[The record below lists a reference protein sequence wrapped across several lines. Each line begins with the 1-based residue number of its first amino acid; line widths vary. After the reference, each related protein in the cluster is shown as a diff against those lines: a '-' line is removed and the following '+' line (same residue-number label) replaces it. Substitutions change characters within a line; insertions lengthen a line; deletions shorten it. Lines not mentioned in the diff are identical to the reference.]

1 MRSSRFCRSTFCS
14 SDSSM
19 LCGSLA
25 FCRDGAALNTLVRSP
40 RTCMREF
47 LWGIYPGVRPPGR
60 TGYRTCWARRK
71 SKRGPLGKLLGIST
85 QQQQSMKPGV
95 GPHDGTG
102 GQEATLLLPPYPPE
116 RVTQRACA
124 IQVAACGASAVPHL
138 RQHLL
143 GSIRL

>member
-1 MRSSRFCRSTFCS
+1 MIVGLCCMRSSRFCHSAFCF

-25 FCRDGAALNTLVRSP
+25 FYRNGAALNTVVRSP
-40 RTCMREF
+40 STRLREF

-60 TGYRTCWARRK
+60 TGYQTCWARRK

-95 GPHDGTG
+95 GPRDGTG
-102 GQEATLLLPPYPPE
+102 GQEATLPLPPHPAE
-116 RVTQRACA
+116 RVTQRAYA
-124 IQVAACGASAVPHL
+124 IQVAARGAFHVPHL
-138 RQHLL
+138 L
-143 GSIRL
+143 